1 MLTMT
6 KAACDYLTSV
16 LERASVSEETAIR
29 IVLEDD
35 GLAPAFDMERPGD
48 ETLGYR
54 GRKVLLLDAE
64 LSGYLADSTLDVETT
79 DNGVRLLILQ

>member
-6 KAACDYLTSV
+6 KAAGDYLTA
-16 LERASVSEETAIR
+16 LLQRAHASQDTAIR

-35 GLAPAFDMERPGD
+35 ELAPALDTERPGD
-48 ETLGYR
+48 ETLDYH

-64 LSGYLADSTLDVETT
+64 VCEYLADSTLDVQPT
-79 DNGVRLLILQ
+79 DQGPRLILH